1 MKIKYLAFGVI
12 TAIGLVACGGGGDE
26 DSAAPSPPRLSGT
39 AAVGSPIV
47 GATVTVH
54 CAGGGVLTSQ
64 TTKSDGSWSVVV
76 NGQSFPCAAQ
86 LNGGTIDGVQNAVQ
100 LHSLALS
107 VGTMNVTPLTDLMVA
122 FATNRTIPGE
132 WFDGLTSNSFSV
144 VNATSVKAA
153 LAVLVDTLHMTQLGT
168 TYHPMT
174 TAFNPAPGS
183 VLDDTLSA
191 LGTALRDV
199 GMSYADLRTLVATP
213 NAVPSS
219 GLLIALTTRYINS
232 ISGVRA
238 SGGVNTTTGLS
249 ANGSPKVAVG
259 ACATTSGA
267 NAYLRCQMN
276 AVANF
281 GPLSVVDG
289 NTHQTCVASYTNGT
303 LTISNGTMTV
313 VGYLNGNLL
322 SDIDTFTAGNI
333 LHLNAWA
340 SSSAV
345 MQMSTLTWDEAGRLR
360 SISGRYS
367 NLQKGSTDNFT
378 CAD

>member
-1 MKIKYLAFGVI
+1 MKIKCLALGVI
-12 TAIGLVACGGGGDE
+12 TALCLVACGGGGGG
-26 DSAAPSPPRLSGT
+26 DSVAPVPPRLSGT

-47 GATVTVH
+47 GATVTVR
-54 CAGGGVLTSQ
+54 CAGGVVLTIQ
-64 TTKSDGSWSVVV
+64 TTRNDGSWSVVV

-86 LNGGTIDGVQNAVQ
+86 LNGGMIDGVQNTVQ

-122 FATNRTIPGE
+122 FATNRTIPSQ
-132 WFDGLTSNSFSV
+132 WFDGLTSTSFND
-144 VNATSVKAA
+144 VNANSVKAA
-153 LAVLVDTLHMTQLGT
+153 LSVLVDTLHMTQLGT

-183 VLDDTLSA
+183 VLDDTLSSLSA
-191 LGTALRDV
+191 ALRDV
-199 GMSYADLRTLVATP
+199 GMVYADLRTLVATP
-213 NAVPSS
+213 NAMPSS
-219 GLLIALTTRYINS
+219 GLLVALTTRYINS
-232 ISGVRA
+232 VSGVRA

-249 ANGSPKVAVG
+249 ANGSPKVVVS
-259 ACATTSGA
+259 ACATASGA
-267 NAYLRCQMN
+267 NTYLRCQMN

-322 SDIDTFTAGNI
+322 SDIDTFTAGDI

-340 SSSAV
+340 SSSGV
-345 MQMSTLTWDEAGRLR
+345 MQMSTLTWDDAGRLR

-367 NLQKGSTDNFT
+367 SLLKGSTDFT
-378 CAD
+378 CAN